1 MNSNDY
7 EKRFGMKLKDAYMK
21 ETVGELMSRDEFHRL
36 IKKAERVTKKR
47 RVLTGVAAAGVALC
61 LIFGGFVAGMSMR
74 ESASAGKD
82 DETKTLQQ
90 GNGVVIGSGISE
102 NDQNVGVSTKTYT
115 NIDDIPED
123 IRKEIHFLD
132 SDEFKLEKVK
142 IISDSGCTSIDMEYI
157 GKGQEELLINQK
169 NYAERGN
176 SAHIL
181 LNKEKIGES
190 NDVDI
195 YREYCDEGEII
206 CFIKDDVFYDI
217 LFENTVSDEKKE
229 VVLDDLIS

>member
-115 NIDDIPED
+115 NIEDIPED

-132 SDEFKLEKVK
+132 SDEFELEKVK
-142 IISDSGCTSIDMEYI
+142 IIHRNRNNTLFILYYRNTGDKTVKITEERENSGD
-157 GKGQEELLINQK
+157 KGIVVFAGEEQTYRDLK
-169 NYAERGN
+169 MF
-176 SAHIL
+176 
-181 LNKEKIGES
+181 KE
-190 NDVDI
+190 V
-195 YREYCDEGEII
+195 CDEGISYSFVYKELFMNVLLYDKGQKIEAII
-206 CFIKDDVFYDI
+206 
-217 LFENTVSDEKKE
+217 
-229 VVLDDLIS
+229 DDLIDNN

>member
-115 NIDDIPED
+115 NIEDIPED

-132 SDEFKLEKVK
+132 SDEFELEKATLICSKNLYQFNATYLDSKNRQIAIKEKNTNDNVAST
-142 IISDSGCTSIDMEYI
+142 ISTEKQWRYRDITVYENICDMEDAYYLFY
-157 GKGQEELLINQK
+157 EDMLISISIEKDIKIEAVLND
-169 NYAERGN
+169 
-176 SAHIL
+176 L
-181 LNKEKIGES
+181 LNLE
-190 NDVDI
+190 
-195 YREYCDEGEII
+195 
-206 CFIKDDVFYDI
+206 
-217 LFENTVSDEKKE
+217 
-229 VVLDDLIS
+229 

>member
-90 GNGVVIGSGISE
+90 GNGVVIGSGASE

-115 NIDDIPED
+115 NIEDIPED

-132 SDEFKLEKVK
+132 SDEFELEKVK
-142 IISDSGCTSIDMEYI
+142 VTVGKDSRVIDIKYRDGEKEIEISQKDYE
-157 GKGQEELLINQK
+157 KGSQIN
-169 NYAERGN
+169 
-176 SAHIL
+176 SVL
-181 LNKEKIGES
+181 LNKEKYAQKNGYEIFCE
-190 NDVDI
+190 
-195 YREYCDEGEII
+195 RCDDG
-206 CFIKDDVFYDI
+206 DVFCIVKGNVLCYVFFSNEI
-217 LFENTVSDEKKE
+217 EEQKEK
-229 VVLDDLIS
+229 VVIDDLIN